1 MIDVHFVKVKGH
13 TGIDGNEEADKL
25 AKEAAGINSDSLLVD
40 EDLIELNPASDLY
53 SYIDEIEKENKTD
66 KEESDVSSSDDSE

>member
-25 AKEAAGINSDSLLVD
+25 AKEAAGINSESTLVD